1 MEINKTI
8 TEELD
13 VIVIELS
20 RKAMT
25 IFSRTNIARMKAAT
39 AQNKERISTF
49 HYLPYLYNGSNEWE
63 LHA

>member
-39 AQNKERISTF
+39 AQNK
-49 HYLPYLYNGSNEWE
+49 
-63 LHA
+63 